1 MQKSPFFFRHL
12 SLRWLLIVP
21 FVVQIVSAVGLVAY
35 LSYRVGQKSVAA
47 SVNHLMA
54 ETKEHVI
61 EHLDSYLD
69 IAQKVNQSNRDLIR
83 SGVIDVN
90 NFNELGKL
98 FWQQV
103 TNYNFSYMNY
113 GNLQKQFIGSGYV
126 DGNLEIAE
134 IKQPQLGTITSYRP
148 DIKATVSILLS

>member
-21 FVVQIVSAVGLVAY
+21 FVVQIVGAVGLVAY

-69 IAQKVNQSNRDLIR
+69 IAQKVNQSNRDLIG
-83 SGVIDVN
+83 SGLIDVN
-90 NFNELGKL
+90 NFRIID
-98 FWQQV
+98 V
-103 TNYNFSYMNY
+103 
-113 GNLQKQFIGSGYV
+113 GNPSLSTDAANKSYV
-126 DGNLEIAE
+126 DNVT
-134 IKQPQLGTITSYRP
+134 KTTS
-148 DIKATVSILLS
+148 